1 MLQERCSPGSWGMN
15 LALRETPGEW
25 GQCQAMLWGCLWVSD
40 HISALILRD
49 QREVDGVLGVLAQAS

>member
-1 MLQERCSPGSWGMN
+1 MN

-40 HISALILRD
+40 HISVLILRD